1 MIRSWHKDDD
11 SVSGSSGTVL
21 FPSGVLGETPVRR
34 LYLAAAVL
42 VLNLCDVLLT
52 RAVLDRGGVEGNPLM
67 AGLMEGLAA
76 PLGVKALGAVV
87 VGILLMVSPVDSKF
101 AERAVVCVAGL
112 YLGIVLWN
120 TAMLGILSL
129 G

>member
-1 MIRSWHKDDD
+1 MIRTRYRDDD
-11 SVSGSSGTVL
+11 SASGSSGVVV
-21 FPSGVLGETPVRR
+21 FSSISLGEVPIRR
-34 LYLAAAVL
+34 IYLASAIL
-42 VLNLCDVLLT
+42 ILNVCDVLLT

-87 VGILLMVSPVDSKF
+87 VGILLLVSPAESKF
-101 AERAVVCVAGL
+101 AERAVVTVAGL

-120 TAMLGILSL
+120 ASLLGILTV

>member
-1 MIRSWHKDDD
+1 MIRSWHKDND
-11 SVSGSSGTVL
+11 SVTGSTGTAV
-21 FPSGVLGETPVRR
+21 FPSVVLGDIPVRR
-34 LYLAAAVL
+34 LYLAAAIL

-76 PLGVKALGAVV
+76 PLGVKAIGAAV
-87 VGILLMVSPVDSKF
+87 VGILLMISPVDSKF

-112 YLGIVLWN
+112 YLGIVMWN
-120 TAMLGILSL
+120 TAMLGVLSL

>member
-1 MIRSWHKDDD
+1 MIRSWHKDND
-11 SVSGSSGTVL
+11 SVSDSSGTVL
-21 FPSGVLGETPVRR
+21 FPSVVFGDVPVRR
-34 LYLAAAVL
+34 LYLAAAIL

-76 PLGVKALGAVV
+76 PLGVKAIGAAV
-87 VGILLMVSPVDSKF
+87 VGILLMISPVDSKF

>member
-87 VGILLMVSPVDSKF
+87 VGFLLMVSPVVSKF

>member
-1 MIRSWHKDDD
+1 MIRSWHKDND
-11 SVSGSSGTVL
+11 SVSDSPGTLLLRSGA
-21 FPSGVLGETPVRR
+21 LGDVPVRR
-34 LYLAAAVL
+34 LNLAAAIL

-76 PLGVKALGAVV
+76 PLGVKAIGAAV
-87 VGILLMVSPVDSKF
+87 VGILLMISPIESKF

-112 YLGIVLWN
+112 YLGIVIWN

>member
-11 SVSGSSGTVL
+11 SVSGSSGTVF

-112 YLGIVLWN
+112 YLGIVIWN
-120 TAMLGILSL
+120 ASLLGILSL

>member
-1 MIRSWHKDDD
+1 MIRSWHKDND
-11 SVSGSSGTVL
+11 SVTGSTGASV
-21 FPSGVLGETPVRR
+21 FPSVVLGDIPVRR
-34 LYLAAAVL
+34 LYLAAAIL

-76 PLGVKALGAVV
+76 PLGVKAIGAAV
-87 VGILLMVSPVDSKF
+87 VGILLMISPVDSKF

-112 YLGIVLWN
+112 YLGIVMWN
-120 TAMLGILSL
+120 TAMLGVLSL

>member
-112 YLGIVLWN
+112 YLGIVIWN